1 MRGDKRS
8 FMSKLRRTAF
18 ENDEMMDS
26 QKSQERTELEALYA
40 ETFKNLQEGSV
51 VEGTILSIQEDGIM
65 VDIGYKSEGMVNK
78 QEFSPEEL
86 SKLQAGQTIL
96 IYLEEREDAEGN
108 IILSKEKADRMKIW
122 KEIEDVHQKDA
133 VIEGKVIS
141 RIKGGMIVDIGVKAF
156 LPGSQIDLRPVRDL
170 DQLIGKTFPMKII
183 KMNHRRGNIVV
194 SRRVLLE
201 ESRDKKRQTTLA
213 GLQEG
218 QVVEGQVKNIT
229 EYGAFIDL
237 GGIDGL
243 LHITDMSWG
252 RVGHPSELF
261 MVGDKV
267 SVVVL
272 KYDKETGRVS
282 LGYKQKMPDPW
293 THVDEKYSVGTRVN
307 GKVVSLTDYG
317 AFVELEPGVEG
328 LVHISEMSWAHEA
341 KHPSKIVSVGDRV
354 NAVILNVDRK
364 GRKISLGMKQ
374 VEPNPWDRAEQR
386 YTSGT
391 RITGKVR
398 SITDFGIFVGLEEGI
413 DGLIHISDI
422 SWTRH
427 VKHPSEV
434 FKKGQQIEAVV
445 LKVDREKERIS
456 LGFKQL
462 SSDPWETE
470 IPQKYRVGTGVR
482 GKVTKITDFGVFVEL
497 EENVE
502 GLIHISESGV
512 EAPARVED
520 VYHIGNEV
528 DAKIIRIDSAER
540 KIALSVREH
549 RRETDKEALDQYHS
563 SQGKLDQSLGAV
575 ASKITRRTKK
585 GEEGKES

>member
-1 MRGDKRS
+1 
-8 FMSKLRRTAF
+8 MSKGKRTVF
-18 ENDEMMDS
+18 EADEMVDAE
-26 QKSQERTELEALYA
+26 KSQERMELEALYA

-51 VEGTILSIQEDGIM
+51 VEGIILSIQEDGIM
-65 VDIGYKSEGMVNK
+65 VDIGYKSEGMVPR
-78 QEFSPEEL
+78 QEFTAEEIG
-86 SKLQAGQTIL
+86 KLKAGEKIQ
-96 IYLEEREDAEGN
+96 IYLEEREDSEGN

-122 KEIEDVHQKDA
+122 KEIEEVYQKDA

-201 ESRDKKRQTTLA
+201 ESRDRKRQTTLSS
-213 GLQEG
+213 LQEG
-218 QVVEGQVKNIT
+218 QVIEGVVKNIT

-293 THVDEKYSVGTRVN
+293 THVEEKYPTGTRIT

-341 KHPSKIVSVGDRV
+341 KHPSKIVSVSDRV

-374 VEPNPWDRAEQR
+374 VEPNPWNVVEQR
-386 YTSGT
+386 YPPGAK
-391 RITGKVR
+391 ITGKVR
-398 SITDFGIFVGLEEGI
+398 SITDFGVFVGLEEGI

-434 FKKGQQIEAVV
+434 FKKGQPIEAVV

-462 SSDPWETE
+462 TSDPWETD
-470 IPQKYRVGTGVR
+470 IPQKYRVGSGVR

-520 VYHIGNEV
+520 VFHIGNEV
-528 DAKIIRIDSAER
+528 EAKIIRIDTAER

-549 RRETDKEALDQYHS
+549 RRDTDKEAVDRFHHT
-563 SQGKLDQSLGAV
+563 QGKLDQSIGAV
-575 ASKITRRTKK
+575 ASKITRRQKK
-585 GEEGKES
+585 DEEGKES